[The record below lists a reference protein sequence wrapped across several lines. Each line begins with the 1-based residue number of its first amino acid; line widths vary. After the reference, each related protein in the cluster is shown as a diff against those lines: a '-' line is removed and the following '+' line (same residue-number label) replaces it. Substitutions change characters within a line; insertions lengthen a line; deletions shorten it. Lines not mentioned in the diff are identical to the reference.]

1 MAHIIIDFK
10 TTHQI
15 VKTQGF
21 NLKRQQDH
29 GQTDFEIVKDILH
42 HERVELI
49 DFNDQNLDPEILV
62 SLLHNFMALNCLFCQ
77 DLSIKWP
84 QILAKCE
91 PRTGEGHGHIDGE
104 I

>member
-1 MAHIIIDFK
+1 MFSNMAHIIIDFK

-15 VKTQGF
+15 VKAQGF

-49 DFNDQNLDPEILV
+49 DFNDQNLDPKTLV
-62 SLLHNFMALNCLFCQ
+62 SLLHISMVLNCLT
-77 DLSIKWP
+77 L
-84 QILAKCE
+84 
-91 PRTGEGHGHIDGE
+91 
-104 I
+104 